1 MTNIDREKVK
11 MLKILRKAETRLTK
25 LISGKPSYDSLQ
37 SAQFDLKFIVNLM
50 CLIIE
55 HK

>member
-1 MTNIDREKVK
+1 MTNIDKEKSK
-11 MLKILRKAETRLTK
+11 MLKILRKAEARLTK

-37 SAQFDLKFIVNLM
+37 SAQFDLKFIVNLQ
-50 CLIIE
+50 CEITS